1 MGIMFLAREDI
12 GKRTWESADRKLSY
26 IMSSYWIN
34 FAATGN
40 PNGRDRPSWPKYDE
54 NKDLAL
60 GLGDEVRPIPVPNK
74 AGLDF
79 LAESR

>member
-1 MGIMFLAREDI
+1 
-12 GKRTWESADRKLSY
+12 
-26 IMSSYWIN
+26 MSSYWVN
-34 FAATGN
+34 FATSGN
-40 PNGRDRPSWPKYDE
+40 PNGKGLPPWPKYEE

-60 GLGDEVRPIPVPNK
+60 GLGDQIQPIPVPNK